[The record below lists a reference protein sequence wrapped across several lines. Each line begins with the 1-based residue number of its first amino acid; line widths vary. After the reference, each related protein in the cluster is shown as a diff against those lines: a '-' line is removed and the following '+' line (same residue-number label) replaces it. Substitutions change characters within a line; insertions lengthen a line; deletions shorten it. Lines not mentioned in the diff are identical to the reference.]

1 MTKETLYDRLG
12 LPRDATP
19 EEIQKSYQDIARRL
33 HPDLHIKP
41 GVTDT
46 FLGIQEAFEVLSDP
60 SLKTEYDEQL
70 PSEAKLPY
78 PVVVSAAFSRKTLVR
93 AFGPQLVY
101 SLVDLNVRQELLT
114 DNRPQLNLCLVIDCS
129 TSMQGVRLDTAKET
143 AIELIHQ
150 LQPTDILSIV
160 RFSDRAEVL
169 LPANNLSE
177 QRNADLEIQMLKA
190 SGGTEI
196 YQGLN
201 LGMHEIRLYRKAN
214 RVNHIILITDGRTY
228 GDEQSC
234 VQLAEHATNLQV
246 GISAFGIGGQWNDAF
261 LDSLTAKTGG
271 SCRFISNAKDI
282 RNFLLDKAIGLRH
295 IYANHVTYHY
305 ETPPE
310 IDLSYAFRI
319 NPDSTPLTIGS
330 PIILGA
336 VPRKGRL
343 SLLLEFH
350 VNSIPAGITEV
361 TLGEGRISYQTPAN
375 MDTATFIQRLEFKL
389 PVSSVLDGSPPP
401 PALVQAMSSLTL
413 YRIQEKARADMAR
426 GDYLAASRRLQN
438 LATHLLAQGQRDLAR
453 SVMNEINHIQQHQS
467 FSAEGEKQIKYGT
480 RSLILPTGMEDKQL

>member
-1 MTKETLYDRLG
+1 
-12 LPRDATP
+12 
-19 EEIQKSYQDIARRL
+19 
-33 HPDLHIKP
+33 
-41 GVTDT
+41 
-46 FLGIQEAFEVLSDP
+46 
-60 SLKTEYDEQL
+60 
-70 PSEAKLPY
+70 
-78 PVVVSAAFSRKTLVR
+78 
-93 AFGPQLVY
+93 
-101 SLVDLNVRQELLT
+101 
-114 DNRPQLNLCLVIDCS
+114 
-129 TSMQGVRLDTAKET
+129 MQGVRLDTAKET

-228 GDEQSC
+228 GDEHSC

-480 RSLILPTGMEDKQL
+480 RSLILPTGTEDKQL